1 MEQNWLDNV
10 EYDVSGKMFLAAKFF
25 RYKEQVTTLRN
36 AVEHH
41 FNNVM
46 REISNGLPSISDE
59 QEDSNIDYTFDGT
72 NVGNK
77 WTCRVCQVINQ
88 MSQN

>member
-10 EYDVSGKMFLAAKFF
+10 EYDLNGKMFIAAKFY
-25 RYKEQVTTLRN
+25 RYKEQVTTLRQ
-36 AVEHH
+36 AVELQ

-59 QEDSNIDYTFDGT
+59 
-72 NVGNK
+72 
-77 WTCRVCQVINQ
+77 
-88 MSQN
+88 